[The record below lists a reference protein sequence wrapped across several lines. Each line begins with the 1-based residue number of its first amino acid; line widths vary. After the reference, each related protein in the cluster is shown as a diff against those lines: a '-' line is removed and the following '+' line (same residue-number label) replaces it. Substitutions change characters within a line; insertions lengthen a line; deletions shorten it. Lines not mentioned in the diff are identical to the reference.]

1 MVSTS
6 ATFTA
11 PFIAHDAGVL
21 GAALLARP
29 SAAIESLAPTQGEP
43 SPIFARALEQHD
55 GLVDALE
62 RRGVRTIVLDAEPAA
77 PWGAMATDSAVVL
90 GAGAVLMRPT
100 DSVYRAE
107 VTRVEAA
114 LTAAGIPIIG
124 RIESPGLLDGGDV
137 LVGSEAVYVGLPRD
151 RASSVGIARTARGN
165 ELGRR
170 QFAAIAA
177 QSNLPMVEVPLAS
190 EVARLRSV
198 AAFVDRNIIVVGTR
212 VVDATP
218 FDGLELIEAPYGED
232 YGAGVLALG
241 GRRVIA
247 NVRFRTLLDAL
258 RRARISV
265 DAIDLWELGKIGA
278 TPSTL
283 ALALKRT

>member
-1 MVSTS
+1 MS
-6 ATFTA
+6 ASETLTT
-11 PFIAHDAGVL
+11 PLITHDAGVL
-21 GAALLARP
+21 VVALLTRP
-29 SAAIESLAPTQGEP
+29 SAATASLAPTQGEP
-43 SPIFARALEQHD
+43 SPIFERALEQHG

-62 RRGVRTIVLDAEPAA
+62 RRGVRTIVLDADPAA
-77 PWGAMATDSAVVL
+77 PWGAMATDAAVIL

-114 LTAAGIPIIG
+114 LTAAHVPVIG

-137 LVGSEAVYVGLPRD
+137 LVGPDAVYLGLPRD

-177 QSNLPMVEVPLAS
+177 QSNLRTVEVTLAS
-190 EVARLRSV
+190 EVSRLRSV
-198 AAFVDRNIIVVGTR
+198 AAFVDRNTIVVGTR

-218 FDGLELIEAPYGED
+218 FRGLELIEAPYGED

-247 NVRFRTLLDAL
+247 NVRFRTLLDVL